1 MLTHFED
8 HLVREIYSGLLL
20 GSALPTHFDSFYDKL
35 RPTEQLAFLESVF
48 RDLQKKYFPV
58 SISYLDFAKTSGQNV
73 EGVAA
78 LCSIIISKSP
88 HLMSQVSEWLAKGQA
103 GSIYTVGL
111 RRALLAALSDRKGN
125 VFRSGQP
132 LSFN

>member
-1 MLTHFED
+1 MLTQFQDHF
-8 HLVREIYSGLLL
+8 VREIYSGLLL
-20 GSALPTHFDSFYDKL
+20 DRALPTHFDSFYDKL

-58 SISYLDFAKTSGQNV
+58 SISYLDFSNTSDQNV

-78 LCSIIISKSP
+78 LCSIIISKRP
-88 HLMSQVSEWLAKGQA
+88 HLVSQLSDWLAKGQA
-103 GSIYTVGL
+103 GSIHTVGL

-125 VFRSGQP
+125 DIQGARP
-132 LSFN
+132 LRFD

>member
-1 MLTHFED
+1 MLTHFQD

-20 GSALPTHFDSFYDKL
+20 DRALPKHFDSFYDKL

-48 RDLQKKYFPV
+48 RDLQKKFFPV
-58 SISYLDFAKTSGQNV
+58 GISYMDFADTSDQNV

-78 LCSIIISKSP
+78 LCSIIISKRP
-88 HLMSQVSEWLAKGQA
+88 HLESQLLDWLAKGQA

-111 RRALLAALSDRKGN
+111 RRALLAVLSDREGN
-125 VFRSGQP
+125 VFRGP
-132 LSFN
+132 DL